1 MDRNTITALLLITL
15 VLVLTPYYLDFLS
28 PTQPENEI
36 IEEGLFE
43 EPERELSTLNP
54 NTKEPAFSI
63 DLLEQK
69 TTEEI
74 ITTIETDI
82 YIAKISSVGGGSVL
96 SYKIKEHLS
105 PDGDFVNLIYPNNM
119 ENLFIKFRNIDGEII
134 SLKKGWSQKT
144 TVGSIYLSEPQS
156 ISYTNLVAGKRVTKT
171 ITLYPDNFIIDIDL
185 DLTELSK
192 DILGN
197 VFSFNWVGGLPTTE
211 KDTITD
217 KVSFGAY
224 LYQGGELLDIKVGS
238 GENFENEYKG
248 QTDWVST
255 RTKYFVAALLENG
268 TNRISGATISAS
280 NSTQELYDISVELS
294 SKTDANISLYLGPL
308 EYDRIKSLNVKL
320 ESIMDFGWAIIR
332 PISKGVLW
340 TLKTMNKYI
349 PNYGVIVIIFS
360 VLIKLL
366 VYPLTKKSYQS
377 SRAMQEIQP
386 ELTELRDK
394 HKNNPTKLNKV
405 TMELYK
411 KRGVNPFGA
420 CLPMLLQMPLLFS
433 LFQVFRSTIE
443 LRGEPFIFWIKD
455 LSAPDV
461 IFYLPFKIPIYGDYV
476 CALPILM
483 ALSMFVQQKMM
494 SPGGPQQDQQKL
506 MQYFMMVFFFL
517 LFNSFPSGLNLYY
530 TLFNVLTIAQQKL
543 TGQTNQPVPKPS
555 P

>member
-15 VLVLTPYYLDFLS
+15 VLVLTPYYLDLLS
-28 PTQPENEI
+28 PSQPENEI

-43 EPERELSTLNP
+43 EPERELSTLNL
-54 NTKEPAFSI
+54 NTKESAFSI

-171 ITLYPDNFIIDIDL
+171 ITLYPDNFIIDIDI

-217 KVSFGAY
+217 KISFGAY

-238 GENFENEYKG
+238 GENFENEYRG

-280 NSTQELYDISVELS
+280 NSTQEL
-294 SKTDANISLYLGPL
+294 
-308 EYDRIKSLNVKL
+308 
-320 ESIMDFGWAIIR
+320 
-332 PISKGVLW
+332 
-340 TLKTMNKYI
+340 
-349 PNYGVIVIIFS
+349 
-360 VLIKLL
+360 
-366 VYPLTKKSYQS
+366 
-377 SRAMQEIQP
+377 
-386 ELTELRDK
+386 
-394 HKNNPTKLNKV
+394 
-405 TMELYK
+405 
-411 KRGVNPFGA
+411 
-420 CLPMLLQMPLLFS
+420 
-433 LFQVFRSTIE
+433 
-443 LRGEPFIFWIKD
+443 
-455 LSAPDV
+455 
-461 IFYLPFKIPIYGDYV
+461 
-476 CALPILM
+476 
-483 ALSMFVQQKMM
+483 
-494 SPGGPQQDQQKL
+494 
-506 MQYFMMVFFFL
+506 
-517 LFNSFPSGLNLYY
+517 
-530 TLFNVLTIAQQKL
+530 
-543 TGQTNQPVPKPS
+543 
-555 P
+555 